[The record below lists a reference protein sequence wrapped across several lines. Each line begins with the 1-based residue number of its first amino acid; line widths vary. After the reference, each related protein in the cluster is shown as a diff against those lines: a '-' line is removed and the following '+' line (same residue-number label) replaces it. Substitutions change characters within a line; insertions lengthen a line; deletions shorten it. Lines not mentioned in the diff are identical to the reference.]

1 MENKKSD
8 FSSWYNEIIDLS
20 GLSDKR
26 YPIKGMN
33 VWLPYG
39 LKVMKGID
47 RIIRDNVDISGF
59 QEVQFP
65 VLITR
70 DQLSIEF
77 EHVKGFENEVYWVT
91 RGGREPLEVEMAL
104 RPTSEAA
111 MYGMFQLWVRAHTDL
126 PLKIYQIVSVYRYET
141 KHTRTFIRIREIHFF
156 EAHTAHTDYDSAE
169 KQMVEYRQIWD
180 QISSELCL
188 PFVVDQRPDWDKFP
202 GAMYTLA
209 FDTAMPG
216 GRSLQIG
223 TIHQYGENFSRNYG
237 IEYLKEDGTHSYV
250 SQTTFG
256 LSERLLAAVIGIHG
270 DDTGLIF
277 PPSIAPV
284 QIVIIPIPSEGAD
297 TDSYC
302 SRVSQILSAEGFRVH
317 IDNRDNYTPG
327 FKFNE
332 WEMKGVPL
340 RIEIGGREV
349 RDNKITMRLRTGGD
363 RIKCRIDDLPSEASR
378 ALASLKEELRRRA
391 FEHFERSI
399 EDGDSLEIMK
409 KGETMFRFYWC
420 GSKECSD
427 RIEGET
433 GKTVL
438 GMQKENENKGKCLI
452 CGKDGRVATAS
463 TPY

>member
-1 MENKKSD
+1 MESKKSD
-8 FSSWYNEIIDLS
+8 FSEWYNEIIDIA

-39 LKVMKGID
+39 LKVMKNID
-47 RIIRDNVDISGF
+47 SIIRQNVDSEKF

-77 EHVKGFENEVYWVT
+77 EHVKGFENEVFWVT
-91 RGGREPLEVEMAL
+91 RGGKEPLEVDMAL

-111 MYGMFQLWVRAHTDL
+111 MYGMFQLWVRSHTDL
-126 PLKIYQIVSVYRYET
+126 PVKIYQIVSVYRYET
-141 KHTRTFIRIREIHFF
+141 KHTRSFIRIREIHFF
-156 EAHTAHTDYDSAE
+156 EAHTAHTDYNSAE
-169 KQMVEYRQIWD
+169 KQMVEYLSIWKR
-180 QISSELCL
+180 ISNALCL

-202 GAMYTLA
+202 GAIYTLA

-223 TIHQYGENFSRNYG
+223 TIHQYGENFSKNYG
-237 IEYLKEDGTHSYV
+237 ISYLKDDGTHSLV

-270 DDTGLIF
+270 DDSGLVL

-284 QIVIIPIPSEGAD
+284 QAVIVPIPSDTAD
-297 TDSYC
+297 VDNFADS
-302 SRVSQILSAEGFRVH
+302 VAQILSDHGYRVDVDH
-317 IDNRDNYTPG
+317 RDGYTPG

-340 RIEIGGREV
+340 RIEIGSKEV
-349 RDNKITMRLRTGGD
+349 KEGKITIKKRTGGQ
-363 RIKCRIDDLPSEASR
+363 RFSS
-378 ALASLKEELRRRA
+378 SMEECA
-391 FEHFERSI
+391 NTVKH
-399 EDGDSLEIMK
+399 SLEEISSDLLSK
-409 KGETMFRFYWC
+409 AEEHLLKNTIFSDTMEKTKSANSLVNLFWC
-420 GSKECSD
+420 GDHQCANE
-427 RIEGET
+427 IEGKTE
-433 GKTVL
+433 KTVL
-438 GMQKENENKGKCLI
+438 GVQKSDDREGKCI
-452 CGKDGRVATAS
+452 VCGKDGKITTVAT
-463 TPY
+463 PY

>member
-1 MENKKSD
+1 MENKKID

-47 RIIRDNVDISGF
+47 RIIRDNVDNSNF

-77 EHVKGFENEVYWVT
+77 EHVKGFENEVFWVT
-91 RGGREPLEVEMAL
+91 RGGREPLDVEMAL

-111 MYGMFQLWVRAHTDL
+111 MYGMFQLWIRAHTDL

-156 EAHTAHTDYDSAE
+156 EAHTAHTDYESAE
-169 KQMVEYRQIWD
+169 LQMVEYRQIWD
-180 QISSELCL
+180 RISDELCL

-202 GAMYTLA
+202 GAKYTLA

-284 QIVIIPIPSEGAD
+284 QIVIIPIPSEKAD
-297 TDSYC
+297 TGSYC
-302 SRVSQILSAEGFRVH
+302 LKVSNILSAEGFRVH

-340 RIEIGGREV
+340 RIEIGAREV
-349 RDNKITMRLRTGGD
+349 MDNKITMRLRTGGD
-363 RIKCRIDDLPSEASR
+363 RIKCNITDLPSEVSR
-378 ALASLKEELRRRA
+378 ALALLKDELRRKA
-391 FEHFERSI
+391 YEHFERSI
-399 EDGDSLEIMK
+399 EDGGSLEKIK
-409 KGETMFRFYWC
+409 RGENMFRFFWC

-452 CGKDGRVATAS
+452 CGKEGRLATAS